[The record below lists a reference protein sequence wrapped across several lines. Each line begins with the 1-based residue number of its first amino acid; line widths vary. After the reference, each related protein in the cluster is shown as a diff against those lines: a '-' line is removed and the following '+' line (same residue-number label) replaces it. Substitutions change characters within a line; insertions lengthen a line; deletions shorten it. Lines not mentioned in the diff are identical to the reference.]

1 MADMSE
7 LQISLIAIGFVV
19 VLGVVFFNWMQ
30 QRRYRRGAEEA
41 FARKHEDVLLKGKTD
56 TSATEDERI
65 EPQLGSEMLREEP
78 GAESEPMEIMEPDL
92 NVISAMPEP
101 DDSGTSVGSVTSA
114 GLSTFASSTAS
125 IGLTASYEQ
134 APVNLGSIGD
144 AVDYIASI
152 CAKTFIGDAE
162 LAEVLQRKFDFSK
175 PVRWLGQRNIDASWE
190 EITIETVNKGGYVNL
205 KGCLQL
211 ADRAGPISEVS
222 LSEFHDMVQNFAA
235 RVHAVVECPDV
246 RQAYTQAL
254 SLDQFCAE
262 VDVMIGINIIS
273 RDNSVFTGAKI
284 QVLAEASGFK
294 LGTNGA
300 FSYRDEN
307 NYVLFSLNN
316 HESSPFLPDS
326 IRMATTHGITFL
338 LDVPRVANGEKIF
351 DEMAHLAGIFS
362 ETLGGIM
369 VDDNHMPLS
378 DSGIGK
384 IKQQLSAIQSMMLA
398 RNIPA
403 GSEIALRLF
412 A

>member
-19 VLGVVFFNWMQ
+19 VLGVVLFNWMQ

-41 FARKHEDVLLKGKTD
+41 FARKHEDVLLKAD
-56 TSATEDERI
+56 TSVAEDERV
-65 EPQLGSEMLREEP
+65 EPQLGKELLRELQGEP
-78 GAESEPMEIMEPDL
+78 EAEPQLMEIPQPDL
-92 NVISAMPEP
+92 SIISAGP
-101 DDSGTSVGSVTSA
+101 DDSVTSA
-114 GLSTFASSTAS
+114 GSITLAGSAASHE
-125 IGLTASYEQ
+125 I
-134 APVNLGSIGD
+134 PVGHVD
-144 AVDYIASI
+144 VMDTVDYIANIRAQTSI
-152 CAKTFIGDAE
+152 ADAE

-175 PVRWLGQRNIDASWE
+175 PVRWLGQRNADTAWE
-190 EITIETVNKGGYVNL
+190 EITIEKIGKGGFIGL

-211 ADRAGPISEVS
+211 ADRAGPVSEVS
-222 LSEFHDMVQNFAA
+222 LSEFHDMVQNFAT
-235 RVHAVVECPDV
+235 RVNAVADCPNV
-246 RQAYTQAL
+246 RQAYALAL

-294 LGTNGA
+294 LGTNGI

-307 NYVLFSLNN
+307 NSLLFSLNN

-326 IRMATTHGITFL
+326 VRTITTHGITFL

-351 DEMAHLAGIFS
+351 DEMTHLAEIFS
-362 ETLGGIM
+362 DALGGMM
-369 VDDNHMPLS
+369 VDDNHTPLS

-384 IKQQLSAIQSMMLA
+384 IKQQLSAIQALMQA
-398 RNIPA
+398 RKIPA

>member
-1 MADMSE
+1 
-7 LQISLIAIGFVV
+7 
-19 VLGVVFFNWMQ
+19 
-30 QRRYRRGAEEA
+30 
-41 FARKHEDVLLKGKTD
+41 
-56 TSATEDERI
+56 
-65 EPQLGSEMLREEP
+65 
-78 GAESEPMEIMEPDL
+78 
-92 NVISAMPEP
+92 
-101 DDSGTSVGSVTSA
+101 
-114 GLSTFASSTAS
+114 
-125 IGLTASYEQ
+125 LTASYEQ